1 MDIQGIPVSAGIAI
15 GKAFLYSGIPLESS
29 GTGNGT
35 TADPETEKDRLEQAV
50 TEAERQLSELI
61 GRIPAEDGK
70 QEADILNTQKYLL
83 RDPEIIGAAAEAVE
97 KRRITAEQA
106 VTEAVKE
113 SAAVFA
119 EMDDDPYLKERS
131 GDIEDIGRRLLSIL
145 SGSCTACTLSDL
157 PPDSIVI
164 AETLGPS
171 DTVQLDRAH
180 TTAIVTEHGGSTSH
194 AAILART
201 MELPAVSGILGM
213 STLVSAG
220 DTVIVDG
227 CTGRVFIKP
236 EPSIIEEYT
245 RKIAAYEER
254 KCELKKNVHVPCR
267 TKAGKDILLAANIG
281 SPDDIDRALENG
293 AGGVGL
299 FRTEF
304 LYLDRPAPPDEEEQY
319 RIYRTAAEKL
329 GARPLVVRT
338 LDIGGDKEIPYLHL
352 PREDNPF
359 LGTRAIRL
367 CFAQPELFKIQLRAL
382 LRAAVYGNIKIMF
395 PMVSS
400 ADDILT
406 AKRFI
411 AECARELDSEKK
423 EYNAEVE
430 TGIMIEIPAAAII
443 ADELA
448 PLCSFFSIGTNDLT
462 QYTLAVDRT
471 NESLAALYNPFHPAV
486 LALIRKTIE
495 AAHKAGI
502 PCAMCGEF
510 AGNPKAVPLLLKYG
524 LDEFSVSVSV
534 LPETR
539 RQIMDTA
546 AEQAV

>member
-1 MDIQGIPVSAGIAI
+1 MDIQGIPISDGMAV
-15 GKAFLYSGIPLESS
+15 GKAYLYRGISLESP
-29 GTGNGT
+29 GTGNTGT

-50 TEAERQLSELI
+50 TEAEQQLSELI
-61 GRIPAEDGK
+61 GHIPTENGK
-70 QEADILNTQKYLL
+70 QEVDILNTQKYLL

-171 DTVQLDRAH
+171 DTVLLDRAH
-180 TTAIVTEHGGSTSH
+180 TAAIITEHGGSTSH

-201 MELPAVSGILGM
+201 MELPAVSGIKEM

-236 EPSIIEEYT
+236 EPSIIKEYT
-245 RKIAAYEER
+245 RNIAAYEER
-254 KCELKKNVHVPCR
+254 KRELKKNVHAPCR
-267 TKAGKDILLAANIG
+267 TKSGKDILLAANIG

-329 GARPLVVRT
+329 GVRPLVVRT

-367 CFAQPELFKIQLRAL
+367 CFAQPDLFKIQLRAL

-406 AKRFI
+406 AKKFI
-411 AECARELDSEKK
+411 EECARELDSEKL

-443 ADELA
+443 AEELA

-471 NESLAALYNPFHPAV
+471 NESLAPLYNPFHPAV
-486 LALIRKTIE
+486 LTLIRKTIE

-510 AGNPKAVPLLLKYG
+510 AGNSKAVPLLLKYG

-539 RQIMDTA
+539 RLIMDTT
-546 AEQAV
+546 EK

>member
-1 MDIQGIPVSAGIAI
+1 MDIQGIPISAGIAI
-15 GKAFLYSGIPLESS
+15 GKAFLYRGVPIESS
-29 GTGNGT
+29 CAGNGS
-35 TADPETEKDRLEQAV
+35 TADPETEKNRLEQAV
-50 TEAERQLSELI
+50 IEAERQLSELI

-83 RDPEIIGAAAEAVE
+83 RDPEITGAAAEAVE
-97 KRRITAEQA
+97 KRYITAEQA

-145 SGSCTACTLSDL
+145 SGSCTSCTLSDL

-180 TTAIVTEHGGSTSH
+180 TAAIVTEHGGSTSH

-201 MELPAVSGILGM
+201 MELPAVSGIQGM
-213 STLVSAG
+213 CTLVSPG

-227 CTGRVFIKP
+227 CTGQVFIKP
-236 EPSIIEEYT
+236 EPAIIEEYT
-245 RKIAAYEER
+245 QRIAAYEER
-254 KCELKKNVHVPCR
+254 KCELKKSVHAPCR
-267 TKAGKDILLAANIG
+267 TKAGKEILLAANIG

-293 AGGVGL
+293 AEGVGL

-329 GARPLVVRT
+329 GERPLVVRT

-367 CFAQPELFKIQLRAL
+367 CFAHPELFKIQLRAL

-411 AECARELDSEKK
+411 AECARELDSEKQ
-423 EYNAEVE
+423 EYNAKVE

-471 NESLAALYNPFHPAV
+471 NESLSALYNPFHPAV

-510 AGNPKAVPLLLKYG
+510 AGNPKAVPQLLKYG

-539 RQIMDTA
+539 RLIMDTA
-546 AEQAV
+546 AE

>member
-1 MDIQGIPVSAGIAI
+1 MDMQGIPVSAGIAI
-15 GKAFLYSGIPLESS
+15 GKAFLYRNVPLASS
-29 GTGNGT
+29 GSECTALPVDSGT
-35 TADPETEKDRLEQAV
+35 ERNRLERAV
-50 TEAERQLSELI
+50 AEAERQLSELI
-61 GRIPAEDGK
+61 GRIPPADGK

-83 RDPEIIGAAAEAVE
+83 RDPEIIGAADKAIKE
-97 KRRITAEQA
+97 RYISAEQA

-113 SAAVFA
+113 TAAVFS

-131 GDIEDIGRRLLSIL
+131 GDIEDIGRRLISIL
-145 SGSCTACTLSDL
+145 TGSGGACSLAEL
-157 PPDSIVI
+157 PPDSVVI

-171 DTVQLDRAH
+171 DTAQLDRTHAA
-180 TTAIVTEHGGSTSH
+180 AIITEHGGPTSH

-201 MELPAVSGILGM
+201 MELPAV
-213 STLVSAG
+213 AG
-220 DTVIVDG
+220 VQRISSLAADSDTVIVDG
-227 CTGRVFIKP
+227 CTGRVFVNP
-236 EPSIIEEYT
+236 EASVVEEYT
-245 RKIAAYEER
+245 RKAAAYAEQKRELR
-254 KCELKKNVHVPCR
+254 KNIHVPCR
-267 TKAGKDILLAANIG
+267 TKSGKNILLAANIG
-281 SPDDIDRALENG
+281 SPADIDRALENG

-304 LYLDRPAPPDEEEQY
+304 LYLDRSAPPDEEEQY
-319 RIYRTAAEKL
+319 RIYRAAAEKL
-329 GARPLVVRT
+329 GTRPLVVRT

-352 PREDNPF
+352 PKEDNPF

-367 CFAQPELFKIQLRAL
+367 CFVQPELFKTQLRAL

-411 AECARELDSEKK
+411 AECAQELAAEKQQ
-423 EYNAEVE
+423 YNADAE

-443 ADELA
+443 AEDLA

-471 NESLAALYNPFHPAV
+471 NESLAPLYNPFHPAV
-486 LALIRKTIE
+486 LALIRRTIE

-510 AGNPKAVPLLLKYG
+510 AGNPEAVPQLLKYG

-539 RQIMDTA
+539 RLITEAD
-546 AEQAV
+546 

>member
-1 MDIQGIPVSAGIAI
+1 MDIQGIPISDGMAV
-15 GKAFLYSGIPLESS
+15 GKAYLYRGVPLESS

-61 GRIPAEDGK
+61 GRIPAEDGN

-83 RDPEIIGAAAEAVE
+83 RDPEIIGAAAEAVQ
-97 KRRITAEQA
+97 KHNITAEQA

-145 SGSCTACTLSDL
+145 SGSCAACTLSDL

-164 AETLGPS
+164 
-171 DTVQLDRAH
+171 
-180 TTAIVTEHGGSTSH
+180 AIVTEHGGSTSH

-201 MELPAVSGILGM
+201 MELPAVSGIQGM
-213 STLVSAG
+213 CTLVSPG
-220 DTVIVDG
+220 DTVIIDG
-227 CTGRVFIKP
+227 CTGQVFIKP
-236 EPSIIEEYT
+236 EPAIIEEYT

-254 KCELKKNVHVPCR
+254 KCELKKSVHAPCR

-293 AGGVGL
+293 ADGVGL

-304 LYLDRPAPPDEEEQY
+304 LYLDRQTPPDEEEQY

-329 GARPLVVRT
+329 GKRPLVVRT
-338 LDIGGDKEIPYLHL
+338 LDIGGDKEISYLHL
-352 PREDNPF
+352 PREENPF

-367 CFAQPELFKIQLRAL
+367 SFAHPELFKIQLRAL

-411 AECARELDSEKK
+411 VECARELDSEKQ
-423 EYNAEVE
+423 EYNEEVE

-443 ADELA
+443 RRFWMVWRAVMPTWCAAA
-448 PLCSFFSIGTNDLT
+448 P
-462 QYTLAVDRT
+462 
-471 NESLAALYNPFHPAV
+471 
-486 LALIRKTIE
+486 IRSRGPREIW
-495 AAHKAGI
+495 A
-502 PCAMCGEF
+502 
-510 AGNPKAVPLLLKYG
+510 
-524 LDEFSVSVSV
+524 
-534 LPETR
+534 
-539 RQIMDTA
+539 
-546 AEQAV
+546 

>member
-1 MDIQGIPVSAGIAI
+1 MNIQGIPVSAGIAI

-29 GTGNGT
+29 GTENTGT
-35 TADPETEKDRLEQAV
+35 TADPETEKNRLEQAV

-61 GRIPAEDGK
+61 NRIPEENGK
-70 QEADILNTQKYLL
+70 QEAAILNTQKYLL
-83 RDPEIIGAAAEAVE
+83 RDPEITGAAAEAVE

-113 SAAVFA
+113 TAAVFT

-145 SGSCTACTLSDL
+145 CGNRGACTLSNL

-164 AETLGPS
+164 AQTLGPS
-171 DTVQLDRAH
+171 DTAQLDRAH
-180 TTAIVTEHGGSTSH
+180 TAAIVTEHGGSTSH

-201 MELPAVSGILGM
+201 MELPAVSGLQEM
-213 STLVSAG
+213 CTLVSAG
-220 DTVIVDG
+220 DTLIVDG
-227 CTGRVFIKP
+227 CTGLVFIKP
-236 EPSIIEEYT
+236 EPSVVEEYT
-245 RKIAAYEER
+245 RKIAAYEEQ
-254 KCELKKNVHVPCR
+254 KCELKKSVHLPCR
-267 TKAGKDILLAANIG
+267 TKSGKDIMLAANIG
-281 SPDDIDRALENG
+281 SPADIDGALENG
-293 AGGVGL
+293 ADGVGL

-329 GARPLVVRT
+329 GERPLVVRT

-367 CFAQPELFKIQLRAL
+367 CFAHPELFKIQLRAL

-400 ADDILT
+400 TDDILT

-411 AECARELDSEKK
+411 AECAQELTAEKK
-423 EYNAEVE
+423 QFNADIE
-430 TGIMIEIPAAAII
+430 TGIMIEIPAAALI

-448 PLCSFFSIGTNDLT
+448 QQCSFFSIGTNDLI

-471 NESLAALYNPFHPAV
+471 NESLASLYNPFHPAV
-486 LALIRKTIE
+486 LMLIQKTIE
-495 AAHKAGI
+495 AAHKTGI

-510 AGNPKAVPLLLKYG
+510 AGNPKAVPQLLEYG
-524 LDEFSVSVSV
+524 LDEFSVSISA
-534 LPETR
+534 LTETR
-539 RQIMDTA
+539 RLIID
-546 AEQAV
+546 AEISN

>member
-1 MDIQGIPVSAGIAI
+1 MDIQGIPISDGMAV

-29 GTGNGT
+29 GTGKGGI
-35 TADPETEKDRLEQAV
+35 TADPETEKNRLEQAV

-83 RDPEIIGAAAEAVE
+83 RDPEIIGAAAEAVQ
-97 KRRITAEQA
+97 KRSITAEQA

-145 SGSCTACTLSDL
+145 CGSCTACPLSAL

-171 DTVQLDRAH
+171 DTVQLDREH
-180 TTAIVTEHGGSTSH
+180 TAAIVTEHGGSTSH

-201 MELPAVSGILGM
+201 MELPAVSGIQGM
-213 STLVSAG
+213 STLVSEG
-220 DTVIVDG
+220 NTVIVDG
-227 CTGRVFIKP
+227 CTGQVFIKP
-236 EPSIIEEYT
+236 EPAIIEEYT

-254 KCELKKNVHVPCR
+254 KHELKKSVHIPCR
-267 TKAGKDILLAANIG
+267 TKAGKDIMLAANIG

-367 CFAQPELFKIQLRAL
+367 CFARPELFKIQLRAL
-382 LRAAVYGNIKIMF
+382 LRAAVHGNIKIMF

-411 AECARELDSEKK
+411 AECARELDSEKQK
-423 EYNAEVE
+423 YNAEIE

-510 AGNPKAVPLLLKYG
+510 AGNPKAVPLLLAYG

-539 RQIMDTA
+539 RLIMDAA
-546 AEQAV
+546 AE

>member
-15 GKAFLYSGIPLESS
+15 GKAFLYSGILPVSS
-29 GTGNGT
+29 CTGNAD
-35 TADPETEKDRLEQAV
+35 TAANPETEKNKLEQAV

-61 GRIPAEDGK
+61 GRIPTEGRK

-83 RDPEIIGAAAEAVE
+83 RDPEITGTAAEAVE

-106 VTEAVKE
+106 VTEAVNE
-113 SAAVFA
+113 NAAVFA

-145 SGSCTACTLSDL
+145 AGSCGTCSLSEL

-171 DTVQLDRAH
+171 DTVQLDRTH
-180 TTAIVTEHGGSTSH
+180 TAAIVMEHGGSTSH
-194 AAILART
+194 AAILARS
-201 MELPAVSGILGM
+201 MELPAVSGIQGM
-213 STLVSAG
+213 CRMVLPG

-227 CTGRVFIKP
+227 CTGQVFIKP
-236 EPSIIEEYT
+236 EPSVVEAYT

-254 KCELKKNVHVPCR
+254 KCELKKAAHVPCR
-267 TKAGKDILLAANIG
+267 TKTGKNILLAANIG
-281 SPDDIDRALENG
+281 SPADIDRALENG
-293 AGGVGL
+293 ADGVGL

-304 LYLDRPAPPDEEEQY
+304 LYLDRSAPPDEEEQY
-319 RIYRTAAEKL
+319 SIYRTAAEKL
-329 GARPLVVRT
+329 GTRPLVVRT

-352 PREDNPF
+352 PKEDNPF

-367 CFAQPELFKIQLRAL
+367 CFAHPELFKIQLRAL

-411 AECARELDSEKK
+411 AECARELDSEKQ
-423 EYNAEVE
+423 EYNEEVE

-443 ADELA
+443 AEELA

-471 NESLAALYNPFHPAV
+471 NESLAPLYNPFHPAV
-486 LALIRKTIE
+486 LALIRKTID
-495 AAHKAGI
+495 AAHKTGI
-502 PCAMCGEF
+502 SCAMCGEF
-510 AGNPKAVPLLLKYG
+510 AGNPKAVPQLLAYG

-539 RQIMDTA
+539 RLIMD
-546 AEQAV
+546 AE